1 MTTLNVTNLKHA
13 SSSTNNLVLDANGK
27 VNALKVA
34 TDLEVD
40 NDLKFDSGYGSTVTG
55 YGVRAWCTFNGTGT
69 VAIDAH
75 GNFSSITDHGTGEYT
90 LTMSTTMP
98 DKHYSV
104 IGGFIGQDNSIYTF
118 AFVAPSSPPLI
129 ENTTTSFRFTTSHYS
144 QGNIDYDHV
153 NIMVV
158 R

>member
-1 MTTLNVTNLKHA
+1 MSTLNTTNIKHA
-13 SSSTNNLVLDANGK
+13 SSSGNNIVLDSSGN
-27 VNALKVA
+27 VS
-34 TDLEVD
+34 VD

-75 GNFSSITDHGTGEYT
+75 GNFSSLTDHGTGEYT
-90 LTMSTTMP
+90 LTMSTAMP
-98 DKHYSV
+98 DTHYAV
-104 IGGFIGQDNSIYTF
+104 IGGLIGADNSQYTYS
-118 AFVAPSSPPLI
+118 FVAPNYDPLTA
-129 ENTTTSFRFTTSHYS
+129 NTTSAFRFTTSHYS
-144 QGNIDYDHV
+144 NGDGDYDHV

>member
-1 MTTLNVTNLKHA
+1 MSTLNTTNIKHA
-13 SSSTNNLVLDANGK
+13 SSSGNNIVLDSSGN
-27 VNALKVA
+27 VS
-34 TDLEVD
+34 VD

-104 IGGFIGQDNSIYTF
+104 IGGFIGQDNSIYTY

-144 QGNIDYDHV
+144 QGNLDYDHV